1 MAFVKKYIN
10 KYRCYDCDLKKYMD
24 YSIAT
29 HPLRFHH
36 PEMVTNEISVAAQ
49 LSGHKN
55 TLKLLGCFLE
65 TQIPTLVF

>member
-1 MAFVKKYIN
+1 MKKYIN

-36 PEMVTNEISVAAQ
+36 PEMVSNEISVAAQ

>member
-1 MAFVKKYIN
+1 MAFVKKYIH

-29 HPLRFHH
+29 HPLRFCH

-49 LSGHKN
+49 LRGHKN
-55 TLKLLGCFLE
+55 TLKILGCCLDKS
-65 TQIPTLVF
+65 PL